1 MESDPAH
8 CYVIITQ
15 PWKLLLMLKGVNDG
29 FELFYLLG
37 QELDLQLK
45 LGDGVGQ
52 GKGFGFIWSVWILH
66 I

>member
-1 MESDPAH
+1 
-8 CYVIITQ
+8 
-15 PWKLLLMLKGVNDG
+15 MLKGVNDG

-52 GKGFGFIWSVWILH
+52 GKGFGFIWSVWILL

>member
-8 CYVIITQ
+8 CYVVV

-45 LGDGVGQ
+45 PGDGVDQ
-52 GKGFGFIWSVWILH
+52 GKGFGFIWSVWILL